1 MYERG
6 TKSRNEK
13 SSARRPYQT
22 PRLVNHGQVE
32 VLTKSG
38 GNTSVDGAASKK
50 HGG

>member
-6 TKSRNEK
+6 TKTPNEK

-32 VLTKSG
+32 HLTKSG
-38 GNTSVDGAASKK
+38 GSTTADEDANKK